1 MICIKCG
8 LNKGSEKGV
17 FECDDCITFSSIVKT
32 VFEDVHDQMEREEI
46 IDPDTSP
53 ILRLLADSSF
63 LTSSNPQTA
72 IFYKISDY
80 LLTRASIGDTE
91 ITEDDLNRYVT
102 TIRGWEDTFKLF
114 SELNLITIRNEKY
127 RRVLILTNKMVKF
140 ANQYQLESISD
151 IGIRKRLAHI
161 YAGYVLLCILNKV
174 ASLSEES
181 WSKSILP
188 YSQKPRTLWI
198 SLMFLWSNAFNNT
211 EQFSEED
218 LRKFIAKRRIP
229 SASRGKIIGALQAMD
244 GKNTQGLIKDVRIED
259 GERQFTFEDYVM
271 IEMQRIREL
280 VRERER

>member
-1 MICIKCG
+1 
-8 LNKGSEKGV
+8 
-17 FECDDCITFSSIVKT
+17 
-32 VFEDVHDQMEREEI
+32 MEREEI